1 MLLCLQKQNIHKG
14 AFLDHNKTSKS
25 ANNNLHYDH
34 LFAIRLMQH
43 LVVPTFVLDVKG
55 KVIIWNKA
63 CERLTGIAAKEL
75 IGTNNHWQAFYES
88 PRDCLADILV
98 NDRIGELGNLY
109 ANHTSPED
117 NQHGLS
123 AENWCHM
130 PLASKELYLAIDAGP
145 IFDEV
150 GHLIAVVET
159 LRDMTEQKL
168 AQNALQS
175 LAHKDG
181 LTGLSNRR
189 AFDDKLIAD
198 CFHAQQTQTSIAL
211 LLLDVDYFKQYND
224 TYGHQVGDECLK
236 AIAKAISNQSL
247 RPTDLAARYGG
258 EEFAIILPGVDAPGA
273 KRVAERIRNS
283 IFNLKY
289 QHSGSKSSEFVS
301 ISIGVTS
308 IIPSEKIKP
317 NMLIAVADK
326 ALYQAKHS
334 GRNRVIY
341 KGF

>member
-1 MLLCLQKQNIHKG
+1 M
-14 AFLDHNKTSKS
+14 DNKETPLSV
-25 ANNNLHYDH
+25 NNGLHYDH
-34 LFAIRLMQH
+34 LFAVRLMQH

-55 KVIIWNKA
+55 NVVIWNKA
-63 CERLTGIAAKEL
+63 CERLTGIKAKEL
-75 IGTNNHWQAFYES
+75 IGTKNHWQAFYEE

-98 NDRIGELGNLY
+98 NGRTSELENLY
-109 ANHTSPED
+109 AHHTTPEEG
-117 NQHGLS
+117 QYGLS

-130 PLASKELYLAIDAGP
+130 PLASKQLYLAIDAGP
-145 IFDEV
+145 IFDEA
-150 GHLIAVVET
+150 GQLIAVVET

-181 LTGLSNRR
+181 LTELSNRR
-189 AFDDKLIAD
+189 AFDDKLLAD
-198 CFHAQQTQTSIAL
+198 CYHAQQTQTSIAL

-224 TYGHQVGDECLK
+224 TYGHQMGDECLK
-236 AIAKAISNQSL
+236 GIAKAICDHAL

-258 EEFAIILPGVDAPGA
+258 EEFAIILPGVDASGA
-273 KRVAERIRNS
+273 QGVAERIRNS
-283 IFNLKY
+283 VFNLHY
-289 QHSGSKSSEFVS
+289 QHSASACAEYVS

-308 IIPSEKIKP
+308 VIPNDDIEP
-317 NMLIAVADK
+317 NSLIAVADK

-341 KGF
+341 TDYNKVLA